1 MRLAARLTL
10 GLGLALV
17 APAWAGSCFC
27 LVAADRTPY
36 YDCVEGYR
44 GLARSLY
51 IECRRSSGPT
61 RVEIPD
67 RPEMTRVAAGTSPCE
82 LCEGRRGP
90 PIPPVMR
97 PGDDGPAA
105 PAGHQP

>member
-10 GLGLALV
+10 GLGLTLG
-17 APAWAGSCFC
+17 APAWAGPCFC

-44 GLARSLY
+44 GTARSLY
-51 IECRRSSGPT
+51 IECRVPAAPS
-61 RVEIPD
+61 RVEVPGG
-67 RPEMTRVAAGTSPCE
+67 PGMTRVAAGTPPCE

-90 PIPPVMR
+90 ALPPVMR
-97 PGDDGPAA
+97 PGDEGPAA
-105 PAGHQP
+105 PAGRRP